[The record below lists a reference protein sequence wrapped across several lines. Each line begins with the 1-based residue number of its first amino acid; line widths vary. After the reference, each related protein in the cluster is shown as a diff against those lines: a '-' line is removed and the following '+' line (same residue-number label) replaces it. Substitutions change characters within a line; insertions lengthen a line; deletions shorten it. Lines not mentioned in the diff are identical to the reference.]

1 MPITQAFLNK
11 AANVAFTNA
20 ADIDNFFTQQN
31 NGQDFI
37 SWFNANLSKKKFWAD
52 IKNNAGK
59 VIHSAI
65 VMSHDSMA
73 HDRFN
78 HLWSEEGIQTIF
90 GKNTMSL
97 LQFLSLQSIINNE
110 TGGSLNPLTEGVGR
124 PPLHPGISYAF
135 DIIPGTKISYNTITG
150 NKTCLALF
158 NDANYNKA
166 FQNLPLGSQLKN
178 TTNKVW
184 AGEAYPIQ
192 TVPTSTNPA
201 VTGYVLEA
209 DFFKFRGRGFIQ
221 TTGRANYSSIVDFI
235 MKYTGSNPVINNM
248 KAAWAQRS
256 NNTDILAT
264 VSTNAEWDNLFQNTS
279 GLIAAKSIEVH
290 NRASTDY
297 LGKINGADPIVA
309 ASTIRNVGKR
319 ISGGNN
325 YADLFLNRVTQI
337 IELL

>member
-1 MPITQAFLNK
+1 MPITQSFLNK
-11 AANVAFTNA
+11 AANISFTNA
-20 ADIDNFFTQQN
+20 AEIDNFFTQRN

-59 VIHSAI
+59 IVHAAV
-65 VMSHDSMA
+65 VMSHDTMA

-78 HLWSEEGIQTIF
+78 HLWSVEGIQTIF
-90 GKNTMSL
+90 GKNTVSL
-97 LQFLSLQSIINNE
+97 LQFLSLQSIFNNE
-110 TGGSLNPLTEGVGR
+110 TGGSLIPLTEGVGR
-124 PPLHPGISYAF
+124 PPLHPGIAYAF
-135 DIIPGTKISYNTITG
+135 DIIPGTKISYNTMSG
-150 NKTCLALF
+150 NKTCFALF
-158 NDANYNKA
+158 KDINYNKA
-166 FQNLPLGSQLKN
+166 FQNLALGSQLKN
-178 TTNKVW
+178 TTNNVW
-184 AGEAYPIQ
+184 AGEAYPIKSI
-192 TVPTSTNPA
+192 PTSTNPG

-221 TTGRANYSSIVDFI
+221 TTGRANYSAIIDFI
-235 MKYTGSNPVINNM
+235 KKYTGSNPVINSM
-248 KAAWAQRS
+248 KATWAQRS

-264 VSTNAEWDNLFQNTS
+264 VSSNAEWDNLFQNTG

-290 NRASTDY
+290 NLFSGDY
-297 LGKINGADPIVA
+297 LAKISTADPVLA